1 MRDHEAMRHLLLR
14 VLAARGG
21 PEAEAMAASLEVAPK
36 EGGAFALR
44 WEGGEASLL
53 VEDFALYPRGDT
65 ERALARRDPK
75 AGEANQA
82 RAEAWV
88 DEVLGAAPAA
98 STATAEEAPEPYG
111 PVLGVLLGA
120 GWFLG
125 WASPGGLF
133 PALGAGAIVGV
144 ARRLRLPARPL
155 LGTVAPWLGVLTVTG
170 AAEGLAHGP
179 AACVSLAVLFWA
191 TWEGCRH
198 RGGLALGALAAGVAA
213 QGGPLA
219 AFFALGFLVAGLA
232 LPRRPACR
240 GDLLVAGLGGAAG
253 VAAPCPWPAAAPVGS
268 ALAGVGVVGAL
279 LALLMTGPFVV
290 SGRHRYAAPIAAAPW
305 LALWALA
312 SVGTLPGLVLS
323 AAALAWASSQAL
335 WTGREFLA
343 LGWLGRAAPAL
354 GVAWGAGAA
363 LVGSLL

>member
-1 MRDHEAMRHLLLR
+1 MRDHEALRHLLLR

-21 PEAEAMAASLEVAPK
+21 PEAEAVAASLEVAPK

-44 WEGGEASLL
+44 WEGGEASLPT
-53 VEDFALYPRGDT
+53 VDFALYPRGDT
-65 ERALARRDPK
+65 DRALARRDPEV
-75 AGEANQA
+75 GEANQV

-88 DEVLGAAPAA
+88 EAVLGPAEPAA
-98 STATAEEAPEPYG
+98 AATEAAADEPYG

-125 WASPGGLF
+125 WASPGGLL

-144 ARRLRLPARPL
+144 ARRLHLPARPL

-170 AAEGLAHGP
+170 AADGLAHAP
-179 AACVSLAVLFWA
+179 AACASLAVLFWA

-219 AFFALGFLVAGLA
+219 AFFALSFLVGGLA
-232 LPRRPACR
+232 LPRRPGCR

-253 VAAPCPWPAAAPVGS
+253 AAAPCPWPAAAPVGA
-268 ALAGVGVVGAL
+268 ALAGVGTLGAL
-279 LALLMTGPFVV
+279 LALLMTVPFVL
-290 SGRHRYAAPIAAAPW
+290 SGRHRLAAPIAAAPW

-312 SVGTLPGLVLS
+312 STGTLPGLALA
-323 AAALAWASSQAL
+323 AAALSWAGTLAL

-343 LGWLGRAAPAL
+343 LGWLTRAAPLL
-354 GVAWGAGAA
+354 GVAWAAGAA